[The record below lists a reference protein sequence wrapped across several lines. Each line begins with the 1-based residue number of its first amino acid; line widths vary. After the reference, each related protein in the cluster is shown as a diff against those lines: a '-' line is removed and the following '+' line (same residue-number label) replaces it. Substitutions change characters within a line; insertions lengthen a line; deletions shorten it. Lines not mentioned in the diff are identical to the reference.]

1 MTRSR
6 LLVTALVTLGLAWG
20 LLAAVLAVGWE
31 PKLGLDLQG
40 GFSVVLGAPEGT
52 DSEVLDKAVE
62 IMRDR
67 ISDLGSVQ
75 EPEISIQGDRNIL
88 VQLPGVTDRER
99 ALNAVGS
106 TGQLSFRP
114 VLERGS
120 LPGISPA
127 IEQQLI
133 DGAQGQ
139 GDGVEP
145 TTTTTTIPTF
155 DVPDGVDPQTGLSI
169 VDDPEGEAWLLEPST
184 GFIYH
189 VGPAFLTGADITG
202 ANAEFGAGQSGAGGW
217 QVDPDFTAEGGDKF
231 EAAAVQLGSYPL
243 GDVRRALAIVVD
255 GQVQSAPVVQDT
267 TQPLQAES
275 VVITIGS
282 GQGDPQ
288 SEAEDLA
295 TILRYGALP
304 TTFEREAV
312 ESVSATLGEDSLNA
326 GLAAGI
332 GGLILVAIALI
343 LYYRVLGVVAVV
355 GFTIFGSLLLLVIIL
370 LSQFQGTTL
379 TLAGVAG
386 VIVSIGITADSYI
399 VFFERIKE
407 EMHRGRPMRS
417 SVDHGFQRAFR
428 TILTAD
434 TVTAMGAVLLYTLAI
449 GPVKG
454 FALTLGIATVVDV
467 IVAYYWTRPAT
478 LYVARTHLGEG
489 GFLSI
494 RGAVGSLAKAAT

>member
-1 MTRSR
+1 MSRSR
-6 LLVTALVTLGLAWG
+6 LALTAVITLLIAWG
-20 LLAAVLAVGWE
+20 SIAGALLGGWE

-52 DSEVLDKAVE
+52 DPEVLDKAVE

-67 ISDLGSVQ
+67 IQDLGSVQ

-114 VLERGS
+114 VLARGT

-133 DGAQGQ
+133 DSQVQPSEGL
-139 GDGVEP
+139 EP

-155 DVPDGVDPQTGLSI
+155 DVPPGVDPQTGLSI
-169 VDDPEGEAWLLEPST
+169 VDDPAAEAWLLEPSS

-189 VGPAFLTGADITG
+189 VGPAFLTGADIAG
-202 ANAEFGAGQSGAGGW
+202 ASAGFGQGW
-217 QVDPDFTAEGGDKF
+217 QVDPDFTAEGGAKF
-231 EAAAVQLGSYPL
+231 EAAAVQLASYPL

-255 GQVQSAPVVQDT
+255 GEVQSAPVVQDSA
-267 TQPLQAES
+267 QPLQAES
-275 VVITIGS
+275 VVITIGT
-282 GQGDPQ
+282 GGDAEPQ
-288 SEAEDLA
+288 AEAEDLA

-326 GLAAGI
+326 GLIAGL
-332 GGLILVAIALI
+332 GGLVLVAVALV
-343 LYYRVLGVVAVV
+343 LYYRILDAVAVV
-355 GFTIFGSLLLLVIIL
+355 GFTIFGSFLLLIIVML
-370 LSQFQGTTL
+370 GQFQGTTL

-407 EMHRGRPMRS
+407 EAHRGRPLRS
-417 SVDHGFQRAFR
+417 SVDHGFERAFH
-428 TILTAD
+428 TIVTAD
-434 TVTAMGAVLLYTLAI
+434 TVTAVGAVLLYTLAI

-454 FALTLGIATVVDV
+454 FALTLGIATVIDV
-467 IVAYYWTRPAT
+467 IVAYYWTRPAV
-478 LYVARTHLGEG
+478 LYLARSGMAEG
-489 GFLSI
+489 GFMTI
-494 RGAVGSLAKAAT
+494 RGAVGEVQEVPA